1 MPRRPVL
8 EVRGEALMTRADFD
22 RYNEKQ
28 RAAGLPTL
36 VNRAMAR
43 RAASVSLIPSSLH
56 NGR

>member
-1 MPRRPVL
+1 MPLRLRTDSPPVL

-36 VNRAMAR
+36 VNPRNGAA
-43 RAASVSLIPSSLH
+43 AASVS
-56 NGR
+56 